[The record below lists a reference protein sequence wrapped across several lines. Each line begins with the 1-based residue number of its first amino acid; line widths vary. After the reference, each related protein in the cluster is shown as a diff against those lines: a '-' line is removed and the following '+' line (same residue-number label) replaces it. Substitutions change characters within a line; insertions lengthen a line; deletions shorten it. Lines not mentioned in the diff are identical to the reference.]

1 MSIMWK
7 SIRKVVGALA
17 LTVAIGVPIASI
29 APPAVEAT
37 APDAPICN
45 GNNAF
50 CGYTL
55 HVKNGSTTVI
65 PSKSFGAH
73 YGPGWSIPGSANNS
87 TGTGF
92 CLADAFFGVPVGPVN
107 DRPLPAGWTQA
118 GIRQAAYI
126 LSMFAGDR
134 VSPYQPIAIDAA
146 GEFTG
151 FTTRQRYLAAHL
163 ALSSVLPTYMGGS
176 TYLPL
181 LDPATL
187 QLFSDAAGTNP
198 SSQQVVVPLVQQM
211 VAAATAH
218 NAAGS
223 NIVLSAEETAPGVVT
238 VAATKDGLPVPNLPI
253 WPTSTTGVAYTG
265 TTSSQAYL
273 NGAAAGWPSLDYTTT
288 RAGAG
293 VTNASGQATFTA
305 TAAALSAGV
314 EFNTEEAPGIVHMT
328 GDGLNSQD
336 NLSWLA
342 SEIRLYSVPL
352 SVASEFGLSSQVSNV
367 SPAPGATL
375 TDALLV
381 VDLPDGVTLTA
392 QVQLFDLTIDPTG
405 AGTPLVDV
413 TVPGLGNG
421 TSTGHAAYDTLLSQ
435 AGHTLGYRHRAVS
448 LSDGSLLEPT
458 AWSELG
464 IPSETGIVQDLVA
477 AETHLRKTVSGDGSN
492 WFNVQRETSPSYS
505 PDPATADPRD
515 GSHDDAPADAGDAI
529 PVFAAGTPISF
540 RYDVW
545 LDAASTGVVTFE
557 NGTTGV
563 VTDDNGTP
571 AEPGDDFQPVYV
583 SGDDGDAVL
592 EAGETWLYE
601 AAQIR
606 TAVAGEV
613 YTNYSAI
620 PAGEVHRPDN
630 PDGPSEGTTTPRE
643 DPAGYVVPLCS
654 TTAVNPA
661 DGTNYVSP
669 DGGTIADT
677 VSCTNLPVGESATV
691 SGEAQSKQ
699 PDGSVIATGITA
711 SSTFTPTEW
720 PSSSTVVTFTVP
732 SSVAPGLYVVFETIT
747 STETGETVAVHHDP
761 EDEAQSFVVRSPI
774 TVTTQTCAPVVTA
787 PKGAKTGL
795 TCDRITV
802 YGDPGD
808 VVTGTSTAY
817 PWVNGVRQCGTPG
830 AVAPWMVTI
839 DATGVGFV
847 ETAMVAVPVG
857 PDWEWIE
864 SASTADGR
872 QFMRDCATS
881 PRDTNESFAMR
892 KGGGGGNIPSTGT
905 DSMLMLQ
912 LGGVLVGVGAA
923 MSLLVLRR
931 RLPAV
936 GM

>member
-1 MSIMWK
+1 MWN
-7 SIRKVVGALA
+7 SIRRVVGALA
-17 LTVAIGVPIASI
+17 LTVAIGVPIAST

-92 CLADAFFGVPVGPVN
+92 CLADAFFGVPVGPVS
-107 DRPLPAGWTQA
+107 DRPLPTGWTQA

-126 LSMFAGDR
+126 LAMFAGDR

-163 ALSSVLPTYMGGS
+163 ALLSVLPNYMGGS

-181 LDPATL
+181 LDPATM

-223 NIVLSAEETAPGVVT
+223 NIVLTAEETSPGVVT
-238 VAATKDGLPVPNLPI
+238 VTATKDGSPVPNLPV
-253 WPTSTTGVAYTG
+253 WPTSTTGLAYTG
-265 TTSSQAYL
+265 TTTSQAYL

-293 VTNASGQATFTA
+293 VTNASGEATFSA
-305 TAAALSAGV
+305 TAAALGAGV
-314 EFNTEEAPGIVHMT
+314 EFNTEEAPGIVHMS

-342 SEIRLYSVPL
+342 SEIRPYNVTAAALPVVL
-352 SVASEFGLSSQVSNV
+352 IGSQVSNV
-367 SPAPGATL
+367 APVPGETL
-375 TDALLV
+375 TDAVILEAM
-381 VDLPDGVTLTA
+381 DPAVTAEA
-392 QVQLFDLTIDPTG
+392 QVQLFDLTLDPTG

-413 TVPGLGNG
+413 TQAGLPNGTTPGLAPWQV
-421 TSTGHAAYDTLLSQ
+421 TVAQ
-435 AGHTLGYRHRAVS
+435 AGHTLGYRHRI
-448 LSDGSLLEPT
+448 LTTSDGLFAGPS

-464 IPSETGIVQDLVA
+464 IVSETAVVEDLVD

-505 PDPATADPRD
+505 PDPAPADPRA
-515 GSHDDAPADAGDAI
+515 GSYDDAPADAGDAI

-540 RYDVW
+540 RYEVW

-563 VTDDNGTP
+563 VTDDNGTVGET
-571 AEPGDDFQPVYV
+571 ADDFQPVYV

-592 EAGETWLYE
+592 EPGETWLYE
-601 AAQIR
+601 ASQIR
-606 TAVAGEV
+606 TAVAGET
-613 YTNYSAI
+613 YLNYSAI
-620 PAGEVHRPDN
+620 PAGDVHRPDN
-630 PDGPSEGTTTPRE
+630 PGGPSEGTTTPRE

-661 DGTNYVSP
+661 DGTNYVGP
-669 DGGTIADT
+669 QGGTIDDT
-677 VSCTNLPVGESATV
+677 VACTNLPVGEESTV
-691 SGEAQSKQ
+691 SGELQAKQ
-699 PDGSVIATGITA
+699 PDGSVVATGITA
-711 SSTFTPTEW
+711 SSTFTPSTW

-732 SSVAPGLYVVFETIT
+732 ASAVPGTFVVFETIT
-747 STETGETVAVHHDP
+747 STETGVTVGEHRDP
-761 EDEAQSFVVRSPI
+761 DDPAQTFVKRRPL
-774 TVTTQTCAPVVTA
+774 TVTTSACAPEVELA
-787 PKGAKTGL
+787 KGASLGAHCDVLVVGAEPGTEVSGDLYAVKWVNGARDCSNISLVVSWTATVGASGESTVTSTVTGL
-795 TCDRITV
+795 T
-802 YGDPGD
+802 
-808 VVTGTSTAY
+808 
-817 PWVNGVRQCGTPG
+817 
-830 AVAPWMVTI
+830 
-839 DATGVGFV
+839 VG
-847 ETAMVAVPVG
+847 
-857 PDWEWIE
+857 DWEFLHE
-864 SASTADGR
+864 ASTADGR
-872 QFMRDCATS
+872 TNVTPCDATS
-881 PRDTNESFAMR
+881 PRNLAESFKVIPNKSTPG
-892 KGGGGGNIPSTGT
+892 KGIPGTGA
-905 DSMLMLQ
+905 DSMTLMAAA
-912 LGGVLVGVGAA
+912 GGLVAAGACG
-923 MSLLVLRR
+923 LLVAGFGRR
-931 RLPAV
+931 RRRMV
-936 GM
+936 

>member
-1 MSIMWK
+1 MWN
-7 SIRKVVGALA
+7 SIRRVVGALA
-17 LTVAIGVPIASI
+17 LTVAIGVPIAST

-92 CLADAFFGVPVGPVN
+92 CLADAFFGVPVGPVS

-134 VSPYQPIAIDAA
+134 VSPYQPISIDAA

-181 LDPATL
+181 LDPATM

-198 SSQQVVVPLVQQM
+198 STQQVVVPLVQQM

-223 NIVLSAEETAPGVVT
+223 NIVLSAEESAPGVVT
-238 VAATKDGLPVPNLPI
+238 VTATKDGSPVPNLPI

-305 TAAALSAGV
+305 TSAALGAGV
-314 EFNTEEAPGIVHMT
+314 EFNTEEAPGVVHMN

-336 NLSWLA
+336 NLSWL
-342 SEIRLYSVPL
+342 SNEIRPYSVP
-352 SVASEFGLSSQVSNV
+352 VAVLAVFELRSQVSDV
-367 SPAPGATL
+367 SPAPGDVL
-375 TDALLV
+375 SDALIV
-381 VDLPDGVTLTA
+381 ADLADGVTLTA
-392 QVQLFDLTIDPTG
+392 QVQLFDLAVDPTG
-405 AGTPLVDV
+405 AGTPIADV
-413 TVPGLGNG
+413 TVPGLANG
-421 TSTGHAAYDTLLSQ
+421 TTFGHAPYGPLQPSDANRI
-435 AGHTLGYRHRAVS
+435 LGYRHRAISV
-448 LSDGSLLEPT
+448 SDGSLVEPGP
-458 AWSELG
+458 WSELG
-464 IPSETGIVQDLVA
+464 IVSETAAVEDLVD
-477 AETHLRKTVSGDGSN
+477 AETHLRKTVSGDGST

-505 PDPATADPRD
+505 PDPAPADPRS

-540 RYDVW
+540 RYEVW
-545 LDAASTGVVTFE
+545 LDAASTGVVKFD

-563 VTDDNGTP
+563 VTDDNGTVGET
-571 AEPGDDFQPVYV
+571 ADDFQPVYV

-592 EAGETWLYE
+592 EPGETWLYE
-601 AAQIR
+601 ASQIR

-613 YTNYSAI
+613 YANYSAI
-620 PAGEVHRPDN
+620 PAGDVHRPDN
-630 PDGPSEGTTTPRE
+630 PGGPSEGTTTPRE

-669 DGGTIADT
+669 DGGTIDDT
-677 VSCTNLPVGESATV
+677 VSCTNLPVGEESTV
-691 SGEAQSKQ
+691 SGEVQAKQ

-711 SSTFTPTEW
+711 SSTFTPSTW
-720 PSSSTVVTFTVP
+720 PSSTTVVTFSVP

-747 STETGETVAVHHDP
+747 STETGATVAVHHDP

-817 PWVNGVRQCGTPG
+817 PWSNGVRQCGTPG
-830 AVAPWMVTI
+830 ATAPWTVTI

-872 QFMRDCATS
+872 RFMRDCATS

-892 KGGGGGNIPSTGT
+892 KGGGGGNIPSTGS
-905 DSMLMLQ
+905 DAMSILQ

-931 RLPAV
+931 RRPAM